1 MGDVPC
7 WAQGVISHTQRRE
20 RSVIGITGACG
31 AACASSHSPISS
43 LYLMR
48 CDARAPWFRE
58 QETALDAVSLV
69 VLSSD
74 VVSDALPLVL
84 SEALLIL
91 GTPRCAGTQVRR
103 APLVGH
109 VVQT

>member
-1 MGDVPC
+1 MSGAGSDITHPTELAKRDGHHRHLWRGVCFVPFPHQL
-7 WAQGVISHTQRRE
+7 ALPN
-20 RSVIGITGACG
+20 A
-31 AACASSHSPISS
+31 
-43 LYLMR
+43 MR
-48 CDARAPWFRE
+48 RAPWFRE

-69 VLSSD
+69 VLSSH

-84 SEALLIL
+84 NDVLLIL
-91 GTPRCAGTQVRR
+91 GAARCACTQVRG